1 MATLQ
6 VFDRLVARCQGLP
19 RAAFAVVAPTTEVA
33 LSGAMA
39 AAGAGLIEPILVGS
53 ESPVRSLASKLGI
66 DLSGVRL
73 VDASDD
79 ADAARKAVALCRDG
93 SAMGLMKGSLHTDV
107 LMHAVL
113 DPQGGLRT
121 ARRVSH
127 VFVIDAPAYPRPLLV
142 TDAAINIYPT
152 LDDKVDIAKN
162 AIELAHALGI
172 PVPNVAILSAVE
184 TVSSKIISTL
194 DAAALCKMADR
205 RQITGAVLDGPL
217 AFDTA
222 VSAPAAAIKEL
233 VSPVAG
239 VADVLLVPDLESG
252 NMLAKQLEYLGGAEM
267 AGVVLGARVPIVL
280 TSRSDSRPRA
290 PRLSCAVSRPSG
302 PPPRI
307 RRTGGNSDGAARCPR
322 PLGGS
327 SWIDTTSSGWCGGG
341 RRRSSR
347 RGAFDVFDDL
357 LARDVVDRSGATPS
371 VGVETFKVRAWPRF
385 ALPSPSIQMAIDDL
399 IVDGEALAW
408 RWSLTGT
415 HVGPFAGMAPTGRQD
430 QLRGVNFQRLRG
442 REGHAEHWTL
452 ADVFFR
458 DAGRSRTCFG

>member
-6 VFDRLVARCQGLP
+6 IFDRLVARCRDLP
-19 RAAFAVVAPTTEVA
+19 RVPFAVVAATTDVA

-39 AAGAGLIEPILVGS
+39 AANAGLIEPILVGQ
-53 ESPVRSLASKLGI
+53 EGLVRELASRLSI
-66 DLSGVRL
+66 DLSRTRII
-73 VDASDD
+73 DASDD
-79 ADAARKAVALCRDG
+79 RDAANKSVALCREG
-93 SAMGLMKGSLHTDV
+93 VAMGLMKGSLHTDV

-113 DPQGGLRT
+113 DPQAGLRT

-184 TVSSKIISTL
+184 TVSSKITSTV

-205 RQITGAVLDGPL
+205 RQITGAILDGPL

-222 VSAPAAAIKEL
+222 VSAEAAAIKEL

-252 NMLAKQLEYLGGAEM
+252 NMLAKQLEYLGGAEL

-280 TSRSDSRPRA
+280 TSRSDSARA
-290 PRLSCAVSRPSG
+290 RLASCAVAVLR
-302 PPPRI
+302 
-307 RRTGGNSDGAARCPR
+307 AA
-322 PLGGS
+322 
-327 SWIDTTSSGWCGGG
+327 
-341 RRRSSR
+341 
-347 RGAFDVFDDL
+347 
-357 LARDVVDRSGATPS
+357 
-371 VGVETFKVRAWPRF
+371 
-385 ALPSPSIQMAIDDL
+385 
-399 IVDGEALAW
+399 
-408 RWSLTGT
+408 
-415 HVGPFAGMAPTGRQD
+415 AG
-430 QLRGVNFQRLRG
+430 
-442 REGHAEHWTL
+442 
-452 ADVFFR
+452 
-458 DAGRSRTCFG
+458 